1 MMETLA
7 SVGEDVSKPKAEL
20 SAAYRLVIQ
29 AAERT
34 R

>member
-7 SVGEDVSKPKAEL
+7 SVGEDVSKSKAEL
-20 SAAYRLVIQ
+20 SAAYRVATQ
-29 AAERT
+29 AAERA